1 MPHCAPS
8 IKPEG
13 RAAVWATSLVA
24 REYPLCCHF
33 PLKMLILII
42 TKRVFYRQGTGVSAP
57 SAAYDAT
64 ARCDVLSAEHTFLLP
79 WNLIDES
86 RQPDGKCRGRTL
98 SVGTPIAAHST
109 SRRHRVVGSVPQV
122 LLLVREKVSVVQ
134 TVQDRS
140 TGRQCAPQQTKFA
153 TGTQS
158 GHVLQHPIVQS
169 SLAKP
174 IHEDRMF
181 ETPQLH
187 LRLRRA
193 NRLSVWM

>member
-1 MPHCAPS
+1 MSRVFGRRSRVLADASCAAAPVPHCAPS

-24 REYPLCCHF
+24 RENPLCCHF

-42 TKRVFYRQGTGVSAP
+42 TKRVFYRQGTGLSAP

-64 ARCDVLSAEHTFLLP
+64 ARCDVLSAKHTFLLP

-109 SRRHRVVGSVPQV
+109 SRTTPCRRRRTASVIISE
-122 LLLVREKVSVVQ
+122 RKSI
-134 TVQDRS
+134 
-140 TGRQCAPQQTKFA
+140 C
-153 TGTQS
+153 
-158 GHVLQHPIVQS
+158 S
-169 SLAKP
+169 SDCSSPFNWPPMRPPA
-174 IHEDRMF
+174 D
-181 ETPQLH
+181 
-187 LRLRRA
+187 
-193 NRLSVWM
+193 